1 MRPLI
6 LTTIFITLFFSVQAQ
21 TDPYSKQWKIID
33 SLILKSGL
41 NKSALTSI
49 NTLYKKAVAEKN
61 EAQKI
66 KALIYRI
73 QVTEDMDEESSVTA
87 IKSLEKEIKASSG
100 TSKAILQSLTAEA
113 YWQYLQENQYQLR
126 GRTTI
131 AGSTDPDIENWSTD
145 DLHKKIISLYNESL
159 SSKSLLQKTGL
170 RKYEPLLQT
179 GNARKLR
186 PTLFDLLAFRAL
198 EYFRNDSRLI
208 TKPAESFEL
217 REAEL
222 FAPAK
227 EFSSFPVNSVD
238 SNAPAFQAVKI
249 YQQILAFH
257 LNDKDPSALMD
268 ADLNRIIYVQ
278 QNGVMENKDSLYIA
292 ALQNII
298 SNYRNHSAS
307 HQASYLMAQ
316 HYAGLAGRYNPK
328 TDTANRYEYT
338 KTIEILKSVLA
349 DTTASEGRSNA
360 LNLLNDILKPTINLQ
375 SESVNSPGLPFRLLL
390 NFRNLE
396 ILYGRI
402 IKLDDKID
410 EERWNIEYW
419 EKISKIPAIRNIE
432 QRLPVLN
439 DYQQH
444 STEIKIDALDP
455 GNYGLLVSTENNF
468 EPGKQE
474 QLALLNFRVSGIAY
488 FNKDNVHFVA
498 NRETGTPIQNA
509 TIEEAVNS
517 YNQASRKYEYK
528 VTNTFTSDKN
538 GSFTTPKPVKED
550 YTQKR
555 FTIKLS
561 NDVLIT
567 GKETDYIV
575 YRENNLIDPKEA
587 EGYEEKNLTSFLF
600 SDRSVYRPGQT
611 VFFKGILT
619 TKDFQSKKN
628 KVVAGKS
635 LMVTLYDAND

>member
-208 TKPAESFEL
+208 SKPAESFEL

-257 LNDKDPSALMD
+257 LNDKDPSALID
-268 ADLNRIIYVQ
+268 ADLNRISYVQ

-307 HQASYLMAQ
+307 H
-316 HYAGLAGRYNPK
+316 
-328 TDTANRYEYT
+328 
-338 KTIEILKSVLA
+338 
-349 DTTASEGRSNA
+349 
-360 LNLLNDILKPTINLQ
+360 
-375 SESVNSPGLPFRLLL
+375 
-390 NFRNLE
+390 
-396 ILYGRI
+396 
-402 IKLDDKID
+402 
-410 EERWNIEYW
+410 
-419 EKISKIPAIRNIE
+419 
-432 QRLPVLN
+432 
-439 DYQQH
+439 
-444 STEIKIDALDP
+444 
-455 GNYGLLVSTENNF
+455 
-468 EPGKQE
+468 
-474 QLALLNFRVSGIAY
+474 
-488 FNKDNVHFVA
+488 
-498 NRETGTPIQNA
+498 
-509 TIEEAVNS
+509 
-517 YNQASRKYEYK
+517 
-528 VTNTFTSDKN
+528 
-538 GSFTTPKPVKED
+538 
-550 YTQKR
+550 
-555 FTIKLS
+555 
-561 NDVLIT
+561 
-567 GKETDYIV
+567 
-575 YRENNLIDPKEA
+575 
-587 EGYEEKNLTSFLF
+587 
-600 SDRSVYRPGQT
+600 
-611 VFFKGILT
+611 
-619 TKDFQSKKN
+619 
-628 KVVAGKS
+628 
-635 LMVTLYDAND
+635 